1 MSSSPS
7 RAFDLTCEV
16 IGRPGTLNLD
26 TTVFLSS
33 WAIRS
38 FFFFCEALAQLGA
51 ERLGGPTD
59 PPPSYTVDAVKSR
72 TQARVNVVRPPSP
85 PSSSCG
91 KLYNYILSDIFFS
104 DVIRSG
110 EPNASKHRVSA
121 AVARW
126 LRGGQDRDSKRLR
139 RTRGTSATTSQP
151 VDLQAPP
158 DVDEGQQALELP
170 FTGLRVLRDCFHS
183 FRIN

>member
-1 MSSSPS
+1 M
-7 RAFDLTCEV
+7 
-16 IGRPGTLNLD
+16 GNTL
-26 TTVFLSS
+26 V
-33 WAIRS
+33 
-38 FFFFCEALAQLGA
+38 FFFCEALAQLGA

-126 LRGGQDRDSKRLR
+126 LRGSQDRDGKRLR
-139 RTRGTSATTSQP
+139 RIRGTAATTSQP

-158 DVDEGQQALELP
+158 DVDEGQQARELP
-170 FTGLRVLRDCFHS
+170 FTEFWETGLSFIQNELIHSMSYLCSDLNGIYCQRYHCFHDTM
-183 FRIN
+183 